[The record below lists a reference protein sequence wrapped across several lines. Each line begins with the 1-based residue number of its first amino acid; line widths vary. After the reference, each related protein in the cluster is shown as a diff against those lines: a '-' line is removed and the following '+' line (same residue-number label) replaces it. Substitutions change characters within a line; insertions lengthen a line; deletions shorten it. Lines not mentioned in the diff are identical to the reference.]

1 MCRERSLAKSLA
13 RTTGVCAA
21 LLLCVALPARADKI
35 VLKNGR
41 QIVAYN
47 VVDDGTKVHY
57 ETAAGQL
64 SIPKSIV
71 DHIEK
76 GGLMPMRE
84 SPAAAAESLGIGP
97 PVKEATP
104 ASEEIDRNAVHDGA
118 IDRDYISKVEEDAK
132 RGVAGANVKAGLAHH
147 AAAQFEVTNGE
158 MGHAVDEE
166 RAALGYLPENSVLLV
181 NLSYMYLRQSQFKES
196 LAYLEKAKGVA
207 PKNADVYKLAGW
219 AYYGMNR
226 PDLAVIEWRKA
237 LDLRPDADVQAALVK
252 AERDKKEEESYR
264 ENESSHFQLKYSGAA
279 EPALAREV
287 LHTLEGHFEQIESEL
302 NYTPPEP
309 IGVVL
314 YTQDA
319 FADITRAPGWVGALN
334 DGRIRVPVQ
343 GLTSVNS
350 ELSRVLRH
358 ELTHSFIQQKTHGR
372 APTWIQEGLAQWMEG
387 KRSDESAGVLV
398 QVYDQ
403 GQAAALGNLE
413 GSWMG
418 LPAEVARYAY
428 AWALANVEYIVETQG
443 MTDMEKILDRVA
455 AGSSSENAVHEVLRD
470 SYADL
475 MQGTAEY
482 LKKRY
487 GR

>member
-1 MCRERSLAKSLA
+1 M
-13 RTTGVCAA
+13 VVAA
-21 LLLCVALPARADKI
+21 PARADKI

-41 QIVAYN
+41 QILAYN
-47 VVDDGTKVHY
+47 VVDDGVKIRY

-76 GGLMPMRE
+76 DGLMPVKE
-84 SPAAAAESLGIGP
+84 SPAAAAENLGIGP
-97 PVKEATP
+97 PVKEPSA
-104 ASEEIDRNAVHDGA
+104 AAAEIDRNAVHDGA
-118 IDRDYISKVEEDAK
+118 IDRDYISKVEEEA
-132 RGVAGANVKAGLAHH
+132 RRAVTGANERAGLAHH
-147 AAAQFEVTNGE
+147 AVAQFEVSNGE
-158 MGHAVDEE
+158 MSRAVDEE
-166 RAALGYLPENSVLLV
+166 RAALGYMPDSATVLV

-196 LAYLEKAKGVA
+196 LVYLEKAKDVA

-226 PDLAVIEWRKA
+226 LDSAVSEWRKA
-237 LDLRPDADVQAALVK
+237 LELRPDAEVQAALEK
-252 AERDKKEEESYR
+252 AERDRKEEESYR
-264 ENESSHFQLKYSGAA
+264 ENESAHFQLKYSGAA
-279 EPALAREV
+279 EPALARDV
-287 LHTLEGHFEQIESEL
+287 LHTLEGHFAQIESEL

-319 FADITRAPGWVGALN
+319 FSDITRAPGWVGALN

-372 APTWIQEGLAQWMEG
+372 APTWMQEGMAQWMEG

-398 QVYDQ
+398 QVYDA

-443 MTDMEKILDRVA
+443 MTDMEKILDRVG
-455 AGSSSENAVHEVLRD
+455 AGSTSETAVHEVLRD
-470 SYADL
+470 NYGDL
-475 MQGTAEY
+475 MQATAEY

>member
-1 MCRERSLAKSLA
+1 
-13 RTTGVCAA
+13 
-21 LLLCVALPARADKI
+21 
-35 VLKNGR
+35 
-41 QIVAYN
+41 
-47 VVDDGTKVHY
+47 
-57 ETAAGQL
+57 
-64 SIPKSIV
+64 
-71 DHIEK
+71 
-76 GGLMPMRE
+76 
-84 SPAAAAESLGIGP
+84 
-97 PVKEATP
+97 
-104 ASEEIDRNAVHDGA
+104 
-118 IDRDYISKVEEDAK
+118 
-132 RGVAGANVKAGLAHH
+132 
-147 AAAQFEVTNGE
+147 

-196 LAYLEKAKGVA
+196 LTYLEKAKGVA

-287 LHTLEGHFEQIESEL
+287 LHTLEGHFDQIEAEL

-418 LPAEVARYAY
+418 LPAELARYAY

-455 AGSSSENAVHEVLRD
+455 TGSSSENAVHEVLRD